1 MLLGMQASLALVAP
15 GRASSA
21 STKLT
26 ARSRLS
32 SLVLPSFQGAVFAA
46 QPAALLFMLCTLSR
60 FPRRLLVHR
69 PTTYGPM
76 PGYLLIVAPQNPGGE
91 SPLPF
96 GITTVYGGTMT
107 TSSGTFPVTAEFM
120 PGTNMVIFDIGTL
133 AVGSTGSCVELAWE
147 LQCKRANGAKGE
159 PCVCVCHPRAGGLV
173 TLTGV
178 YSFDEANGRLDVA
191 WLSDDAGNA
200 AAGVTG
206 TGLGIYQV
214 NADFSVDVALGALPI
229 VPR

>member
-26 ARSRLS
+26 TRSRLS

-46 QPAALLFMLCTLSR
+46 QPAALLFMLCTLTR

-76 PGYLLIVAPQNPGGE
+76 PGYLLIVAPQNPGGA

-107 TSSGTFPVTAEFM
+107 TSTGTFPVTAEFM
-120 PGTNMVIFDIGTL
+120 PGTSMVTFDIGKL
-133 AVGSTGSCVELAWE
+133 AVGSTGGCGELASE
-147 LQCKRANGAKGE
+147 LMRARVTSVCVYV
-159 PCVCVCHPRAGGLV
+159 CVCVRHPRSGGLL
-173 TLTGV
+173 TLVGV